1 MFTGSYLS
9 FQKSYPKKPRK
20 VTRESIESY
29 HYITKYKFP
38 QIYINTAFAPMVLM
52 LKAAAPCIKNARHCR
67 QYKITNTNNNYFRTF
82 EKLPNFSNNFHLKKI
97 LLFSVFYFLR
107 WRNQDS
113 WIRKIISPSYFFHIK
128 IMKSY
133 PELFLHKTGQ
143 IFMNENLI
151 WKNYLQNKK
160 IPFEK

>member
-1 MFTGSYLS
+1 MFTGGYLS

-52 LKAAAPCIKNARHCR
+52 LKDAAPCIKNASHCR

-97 LLFSVFYFLR
+97 LQISVFYFFKMKEIRIPESEKLFLQVTFFTLKL
-107 WRNQDS
+107 WKVTRNC
-113 WIRKIISPSYFFHIK
+113 FHIK
-128 IMKSY
+128 
-133 PELFLHKTGQ
+133 PEKFL
-143 IFMNENLI
+143 
-151 WKNYLQNKK
+151 
-160 IPFEK
+160 